1 MQEELSKFLAEALLH
16 LGAHQRTRLDIGQTQ
31 MFVTVDQDIVAKSDK
46 AFRPQ
51 MKNPHNLAK
60 TVESNESAPNRHT
73 KQ

>member
-31 MFVTVDQDIVAKSDK
+31 MFVTDQDIVAKSDK

-51 MKNPHNLAK
+51 MKNPQTLAK